1 MSRTNPQQCQSI
13 DTCPHMADAAEKAAD
28 HAVKKVFAILGVD
41 VAKPES
47 VEEFREDLR
56 FGKKMRRMADHGQL
70 AMVGV
75 FVLGICWAVWEGI
88 KAKLG
93 AQ

>member
-1 MSRTNPQQCQSI
+1 
-13 DTCPHMADAAEKAAD
+13 MADAAEKAAD
-28 HAVKKVFAILGVD
+28 HAVAKVFAILGVD
-41 VAKPES
+41 VSKPES

-70 AMVGV
+70 AMIGV
-75 FVLGICWAVWEGI
+75 FVAGISWAIWEGI

-93 AQ
+93 GS

>member
-1 MSRTNPQQCQSI
+1 
-13 DTCPHMADAAEKAAD
+13 MADAAEKAAD

-75 FVLGICWAVWEGI
+75 FCLGIMWAVWEGI